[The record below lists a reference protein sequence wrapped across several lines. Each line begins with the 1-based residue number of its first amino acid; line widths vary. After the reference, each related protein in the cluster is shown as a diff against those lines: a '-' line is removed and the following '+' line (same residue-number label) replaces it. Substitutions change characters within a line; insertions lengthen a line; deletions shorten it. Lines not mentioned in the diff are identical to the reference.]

1 LNKLDEG
8 LSSILGYDKTI
19 HPLAKVLSSARKAGR
34 ISYSGIEKIIN
45 DDPEDVLLTGY
56 RWRLLIPTRSIRGGL
71 DWESKILLFDPDKM
85 YKMPNVIKYLV
96 ENAEKT
102 GEWNPSYA
110 VAKVFKKMGEKDW
123 EKMPMVVKKLKEI
136 AKDGRINAIQIR
148 EICEKLGLK
157 EKTGP
162 LIAELKGSGIM
173 SPKLSSFAEVFKA
186 KAPIYELNPSLFAG
200 EHQSL
205 LQ

>member
-1 LNKLDEG
+1 MLN
-8 LSSILGYDKTI
+8 
-19 HPLAKVLSSARKAGR
+19 V
-34 ISYSGIEKIIN
+34 
-45 DDPEDVLLTGY
+45 V
-56 RWRLLIPTRSIRGGL
+56 
-71 DWESKILLFDPDKM
+71 
-85 YKMPNVIKYLV
+85 KYLV

-110 VAKVFKKMGEKDW
+110 VAKVFKKMGEEDW
-123 EKMPMVVKKLKEI
+123 EKMPALVKKLEEN

-148 EICEKLGLK
+148 GICEKLSMK

-200 EHQSL
+200 KHQSL